1 MIYFSFRCFILSL
14 LPPLFSLPKSED
26 FACGRCCFDLI
37 TQIYSI
43 YCEKDTEQ
51 SEKRYRAIARL
62 LGIFWTTTR
71 QILSVWLPN
80 GRKTLLANVL
90 SPIILLQQSVD
101 VGKFVEYFPCN
112 LRVGDNALVPIVLQ
126 GAGADEKPFAHFSP
140 REIDFSPEERTVR
153 LSNLPNTSAYFLNAR
168 NELFHF
174 GRFFIDVLQSTP
186 LISKSLPVR
195 IVLNGN
201 LLLLS

>member
-1 MIYFSFRCFILSL
+1 MRRKMLLCPDNANILDL
-14 LPPLFSLPKSED
+14 L
-26 FACGRCCFDLI
+26 R
-37 TQIYSI
+37 
-43 YCEKDTEQ
+43 
-51 SEKRYRAIARL
+51 KRYRAIARL

-126 GAGADEKPFAHFSP
+126 SARTDEKPLADFSP
-140 REIDFSPEERTVR
+140 REVDFSSEQRAVR
-153 LSNLPNTSAYFLNAR
+153 LGNFPNTLAYFLNAR
-168 NELFHF
+168 DELFHL
-174 GRFFIDVLQSTP
+174 RCFFVDGLVFHSRGYWRLDLARSASTSSR
-186 LISKSLPVR
+186 L
-195 IVLNGN
+195 
-201 LLLLS
+201 

>member
-26 FACGRCCFDLI
+26 FACGRCCFVLI
-37 TQIYSI
+37 TQMYSI
-43 YCEKDTEQ
+43 YFERDTEQ

-80 GRKTLLANVL
+80 GRKTLLANVS
-90 SPIILLQQSVD
+90 SPIILLQQSID

-112 LRVGDNALVPIVLQ
+112 LGVGDNALVPIVLQ
-126 GAGADEKPFAHFSP
+126 GARTDEKPFADISP
-140 REIDFSPEERTVR
+140 RKVDFSTEERTVR
-153 LSNLPNTSAYFLNAR
+153 LGNLPKAFTYFSDA
-168 NELFHF
+168 
-174 GRFFIDVLQSTP
+174 
-186 LISKSLPVR
+186 
-195 IVLNGN
+195 
-201 LLLLS
+201 